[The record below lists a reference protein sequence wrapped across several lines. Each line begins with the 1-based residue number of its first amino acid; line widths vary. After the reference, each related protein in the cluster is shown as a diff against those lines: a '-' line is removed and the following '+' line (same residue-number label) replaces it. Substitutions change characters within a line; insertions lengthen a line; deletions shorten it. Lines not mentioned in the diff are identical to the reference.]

1 LIRSDTGQKFGKIQP
16 KYSKILHVLK
26 EMNLASTQSY
36 CTVEIQ
42 DEIMQAKAG
51 ESGKKH
57 PATIFLS
64 VIFYGAIEAFED
76 VGEFFQEC
84 QMYLQD
90 PFHCDRD
97 VKYMNPHM
105 LCSQEEEPITTA
117 SITPKSITC
126 LVKDITPQIDLFA
139 VLRNEDNIEEADT
152 PVAIKTPLF
161 R

>member
-1 LIRSDTGQKFGKIQP
+1 
-16 KYSKILHVLK
+16 
-26 EMNLASTQSY
+26 MNLASTQSY

-42 DEIMQAKAG
+42 DKKTQGKADDY
-51 ESGKKH
+51 GKKH
-57 PATIFLS
+57 PARIFLC
-64 VIFYGAIEAFED
+64 VIFYGVIEDFED

-117 SITPKSITC
+117 SITPESITC
-126 LVKDITPQIDLFA
+126 LVGNVTSQIDLFA
-139 VLRNEDNIEEADT
+139 VLRNEDNIEEAET
-152 PVAIKTPLF
+152 PMAIETPLF

>member
-1 LIRSDTGQKFGKIQP
+1 
-16 KYSKILHVLK
+16 
-26 EMNLASTQSY
+26 MNLASTQSY

-42 DEIMQAKAG
+42 DEKTQGKTDDC
-51 ESGKKH
+51 GKKH
-57 PATIFLS
+57 PARIFLC
-64 VIFYGAIEAFED
+64 VIFYGVIEAFED

-97 VKYMNPHM
+97 VKYMNPHI

-117 SITPKSITC
+117 SINPESITC
-126 LVKDITPQIDLFA
+126 LVGNVASQIDLFA
-139 VLRNEDNIEEADT
+139 VLRNEDNIEEAET
-152 PVAIKTPLF
+152 PMAIETPLF

>member
-1 LIRSDTGQKFGKIQP
+1 VFGTIRP
-16 KYSKILHVLK
+16 KYSRIFHTLK
-26 EMNLASTQSY
+26 EMNLATTQCY

-42 DEIMQAKAG
+42 DEKTQ
-51 ESGKKH
+51 GKDEDYEKRSKDKV
-57 PATIFLS
+57 FLS
-64 VIFYGAIEAFED
+64 VIFYGVMEAYEY

-105 LCSQEEEPITTA
+105 LHKREEEPITTA
-117 SITPKSITC
+117 SITSESVTC
-126 LVKDITPQIDLFA
+126 LAADISPQIDLFT
-139 VLRNEDNIEEADT
+139 VLRNEDNIEEAET
-152 PVAIKTPLF
+152 PMAIKTHLF